1 MSDSFS
7 SFPTTRQT
15 SKSFALSDTP
25 AWEKYIKSSDFARI
39 SQIYNKERD
48 LPDPCGKGELSK
60 INIALKKFFTALKGI
75 KEYGELYINGSIN
88 KISNITNLIKSTSKI
103 IASVLK
109 SLISRLR
116 DFLIDKIRKALDSVL
131 DSILPTVA
139 KQYKNTT
146 IQLIIDQIFCSFK
159 DIISNLLNLVIDFLN
174 ELIGKIINVPFCATQ
189 QFVNALINNLAAI
202 IDKTLGPI
210 LDQVNDI
217 LGGVGK
223 IVGSV
228 FEAIDYILGFES
240 FLCAAPNCPELKE
253 FKAGPWGGP
262 SSAQIDTFNN
272 FAKVPTAEGIVGKVD
287 DYISNIEI
295 FGDRLGDASSPSS
308 SITECDADAYRCG
321 PPKILIFGGGG
332 IGAVGEAVI
341 DNIGRTIGVS
351 LLNRGSGY
359 KRPPFVSFVD
369 NCATTFTSGYAVIDD
384 NPDSSTN
391 GQIIDIVM
399 TNIAPSA
406 PADGKDEYDYTLLGS
421 LVDSSPTDG
430 GLGTG
435 AGSGGDGSGS
445 GGDGSGS
452 GGDGSGSGGDGSGSG
467 GDNKITDDYIVCLNG
482 FTIVNTGTGYTEN
495 DSIQITPDIPGLNAV
510 VSLTEFGQ
518 IIDIQITEEI
528 CGITEYP
535 DIVIDSNTGGEGVV
549 IRPNLT
555 FTKVLE
561 DVPEDSGLVLDKPI
575 TTLRGRQVFTEN
587 LRKQGFTRK
596 SVVRIVD
603 CVN

>member
-1 MSDSFS
+1 MSDSSFS
-7 SFPTTRQT
+7 SYFPTTRQL
-15 SKSFALSDTP
+15 SKGYTFLDTP

-103 IASVLK
+103 IAGVLK

-228 FEAIDYILGFES
+228 FEAIDFILGFES

-399 TNIAPSA
+399 TNTAPSA

-435 AGSGGDGSGS
+435 TGSDG
-445 GGDGSGS
+445 
-452 GGDGSGSGGDGSGSG
+452 
-467 GDNKITDDYIVCLNG
+467 NNQIADDYIVCLNG

-495 DSIQITPDIPGLNAV
+495 DNIQITPDIPGLNAA

-528 CGITEYP
+528 CGISGYP
-535 DIVIDSNTGGEGVV
+535 DIVIDSNTGEGAI

-555 FTKVLE
+555 FIKVLE
-561 DVPEDSGLVLDKPI
+561 DTPEDPDIVLDEPI
-575 TTLRGRQVFTEN
+575 TTLRGRQVFAEN

-596 SVVRIVD
+596 SVIRIID
-603 CVN
+603 CID

>member
-1 MSDSFS
+1 MSDSSFS
-7 SFPTTRQT
+7 SYFPTTRQL
-15 SKSFALSDTP
+15 SKGYTFLDTP

-75 KEYGELYINGSIN
+75 KEYGELYVNGTIN
-88 KISNITNLIKSTSKI
+88 KISNITHLIRSTAKI
-103 IASVLK
+103 IAGVLK
-109 SLISRLR
+109 SLISRVR

-139 KQYKNTT
+139 KQFKNTT

-272 FAKVPTAEGIVGKVD
+272 FAKVPTAEGIIGTVD

-399 TNIAPSA
+399 TNTAPSA

-435 AGSGGDGSGS
+435 TGSDG
-445 GGDGSGS
+445 
-452 GGDGSGSGGDGSGSG
+452 
-467 GDNKITDDYIVCLNG
+467 NNQIADDYIVCLNG

-495 DSIQITPDIPGLNAV
+495 DNIQITPDIPGLNAA

-528 CGITEYP
+528 CGISGYP
-535 DIVIDSNTGGEGVV
+535 DIVIDSNTGEGAI

-555 FTKVLE
+555 FIKVLE
-561 DVPEDSGLVLDKPI
+561 DTPEDPDIVLDEPI
-575 TTLRGRQVFTEN
+575 TTLRGRQVFAEN

-596 SVVRIVD
+596 SVVRIID
-603 CVN
+603 CID

>member
-1 MSDSFS
+1 MSDSSFS
-7 SFPTTRQT
+7 SYFPTTRQT
-15 SKSFALSDTP
+15 PKGFTYLDTP

-75 KEYGELYINGSIN
+75 KEYGELYVNGTIN
-88 KISNITNLIKSTSKI
+88 KISNITHLIRSTAKI
-103 IASVLK
+103 IAGVLK
-109 SLISRLR
+109 SLISRVR

-139 KQYKNTT
+139 KQFKNTT

-202 IDKTLGPI
+202 IDKTIGPI
-210 LDQVNDI
+210 LDQVNDL

-228 FEAIDYILGFES
+228 FEAIDFILGFES

-262 SSAQIDTFNN
+262 SEAQIDTFNN
-272 FAKVPTAEGIVGKVD
+272 FAKVPTAEGIIGTVD

-295 FGDRLGDASSPSS
+295 FGDRLGDASTPSPG
-308 SITECDADAYRCG
+308 ITECDADAYKCG

-332 IGAVGEAVI
+332 AGAVGEAVV

-351 LLNRGSGY
+351 LLNKGSGY
-359 KRPPFVSFVD
+359 RNPPFVTFVD
-369 NCATTFTSGYAVIDD
+369 NCVTTFTSGYAVIDD
-384 NPDSSTN
+384 DPDSSTN
-391 GQIIDIVM
+391 GQIMDIVM

-421 LVDSSPTDG
+421 LVDSSPNRG
-430 GLGTG
+430 GL
-435 AGSGGDGSGS
+435 GSGGDGSGS

-482 FTIVNTGTGYTEN
+482 FTVVNTGTGYTEN

-535 DIVIDSNTGGEGVV
+535 DIFIDSNTGGEGVV

-561 DVPEDSGLVLDKPI
+561 DVPEDSDLVLDKPI
-575 TTLRGRQVFTEN
+575 TTLRGRQVFTEE
-587 LRKQGFTRK
+587 LGKQGFTRK

>member
-1 MSDSFS
+1 MSDSSFS
-7 SFPTTRQT
+7 SYFPNTRQL
-15 SKSFALSDTP
+15 SKGYTFLDTP

-75 KEYGELYINGSIN
+75 KEYGELYINGTIN
-88 KISNITNLIKSTSKI
+88 KISNVTNLIKSTAKI
-103 IASVLK
+103 IAAVLK
-109 SLISRLR
+109 SLVNRLR

-131 DSILPTVA
+131 DDILPTVA
-139 KQYKNTT
+139 KQFKNTT

-159 DIISNLLNLVIDFLN
+159 DIISNLINLVIDFLN
-174 ELIGKIINVPFCATQ
+174 QLIGKIINVPFCAAQ

-202 IDKTLGPI
+202 IDKALGPI
-210 LDQVNDI
+210 LDQVNDL

-262 SSAQIDTFNN
+262 SSDQVDTFNN
-272 FAKVPTAEGIVGKVD
+272 FAKIPTAGGIVGKVD

-295 FGDRLGDASSPSS
+295 FGDRLGDASSPSPG
-308 SITECDADAYRCG
+308 ITECDADAYKCG

-399 TNIAPSA
+399 TNTAPSA

-430 GLGTG
+430 
-435 AGSGGDGSGS
+435 
-445 GGDGSGS
+445 
-452 GGDGSGSGGDGSGSG
+452 
-467 GDNKITDDYIVCLNG
+467 NNQITDDYIVCLNG

-495 DSIQITPDIPGLNAV
+495 DNIQITPDIPGLNAA

-528 CGITEYP
+528 CGISGYP
-535 DIVIDSNTGGEGVV
+535 DIVIDSNTGEGAI

-555 FTKVLE
+555 FIKVLE
-561 DVPEDSGLVLDKPI
+561 DTPEDPDIVLDEPI
-575 TTLRGRQVFTEN
+575 TTLRGRQVFAEN

-596 SVVRIVD
+596 SVVRIID
-603 CVN
+603 CID

>member
-1 MSDSFS
+1 MSDSSFS
-7 SFPTTRQT
+7 SYFPTTRQL
-15 SKSFALSDTP
+15 SKGYTFLDTP

-75 KEYGELYINGSIN
+75 KEYGELYVNGTIN
-88 KISNITNLIKSTSKI
+88 KISNITHLIRSTAKI
-103 IASVLK
+103 IAGVLK
-109 SLISRLR
+109 SLISRVR

-139 KQYKNTT
+139 KQFKNTT

-228 FEAIDYILGFES
+228 FEAIDFILGFES

-272 FAKVPTAEGIVGKVD
+272 FAKVPTAEGIIGTVD

-399 TNIAPSA
+399 TNTAPSA

-435 AGSGGDGSGS
+435 TGSDG
-445 GGDGSGS
+445 
-452 GGDGSGSGGDGSGSG
+452 
-467 GDNKITDDYIVCLNG
+467 NNQIADDYIVCLNG

-495 DSIQITPDIPGLNAV
+495 DNIQITPDIPGLNAA

-528 CGITEYP
+528 CGISGYP
-535 DIVIDSNTGGEGVV
+535 DIVIDSNTGEGAI

-555 FTKVLE
+555 FIKVLE
-561 DVPEDSGLVLDKPI
+561 DTPEDPDIVLDEPI
-575 TTLRGRQVFTEN
+575 TTLRGRQVFAEN

-596 SVVRIVD
+596 SVVRIID
-603 CVN
+603 CID